1 MGLLGSVV
9 LPGQGVRVAGREGG
23 SGEGVFGVWEEV
35 GGREVCEGFEWRDVE
50 EVDLRRVR

>member
-35 GGREVCEGFEWRDVE
+35 GGREVCEGFEWRDVG